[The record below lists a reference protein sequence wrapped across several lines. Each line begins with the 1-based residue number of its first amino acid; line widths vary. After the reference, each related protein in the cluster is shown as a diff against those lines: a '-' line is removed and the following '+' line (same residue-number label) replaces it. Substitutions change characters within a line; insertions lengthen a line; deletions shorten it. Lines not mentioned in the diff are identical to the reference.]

1 MSNKRFIIQHYVR
14 AGEFRGH
21 LLRGN
26 ALINRSMGSGTELAR
41 EIQLTDWSTAGEQGK
56 PVQPVLWYGAPNQ
69 SIFPTFFYGLFDFLY
84 TQLDFLYGQHDFLYG
99 QLFTF
104 YMVNTTFYMANYSL
118 FIWSTRLFI
127 WSTNHFLYGQLTIF
141 IWSTNHFL
149 YGQHDFFMVN
159 FRIFSNDDHN
169 EMRPNSN
176 KGRPIAGTLHK
187 PQRKCRKK
195 TRGLMSH
202 TMVLHVL

>member
-1 MSNKRFIIQHYVR
+1 MLVSKLH
-14 AGEFRGH
+14 
-21 LLRGN
+21 
-26 ALINRSMGSGTELAR
+26 SGTSKTKQLVFVHLELPLFWKLYNL
-41 EIQLTDWSTAGEQGK
+41 LTSMCDFV
-56 PVQPVLWYGAPNQ
+56 PCDRIVQRAYYYGAPNQ
-69 SIFPTFFYGLFDFLY
+69 SIFPTFFYGLFDF
-84 TQLDFLYGQHDFLYG
+84 
-99 QLFTF
+99 
-104 YMVNTTFYMANYSL
+104 NTTFYMANCSL

-127 WSTNHFLYGQLTIF
+127 WSTNHLLYGQLTMHFLYDQLTIF

-169 EMRPNSN
+169 AMRPNSN

-187 PQRKCRKK
+187 PQRQRKCRK
-195 TRGLMSH
+195 TGGLMSH